1 MLVALGFGNSS
12 SSFPADF
19 KEQVRSRTD
28 LVALVGESVA
38 LTPKGPHD
46 YVGLCPFHDDHNP
59 SFHVYP
65 DRQAYRC
72 WVCDEGGDCFSY
84 VMKLEKLGFRESL
97 EQLAERAGLE
107 MPKGSGGKKPEEK
120 NRQTKLLE
128 IIAWAEQRMHQCLLS
143 EKVAERARL
152 YVKDRGISLEMIK
165 TFRLGFHP
173 DNWTWLL
180 DQAAG
185 LRYSAA
191 RSLPSSLGEGT
202 QNERILR

>member
-1 MLVALGFGNSS
+1 MLVASGFGHSS
-12 SSFPADF
+12 STFPADF

-84 VMKLEKLGFRESL
+84 VMKLDKLGFREAL
-97 EQLAERAGLE
+97 EQLAERANLQ
-107 MPKGSGGKKPEEK
+107 MPQGYGAKKPEEK
-120 NRQTKLLE
+120 NRQVRLLE
-128 IIAWAEQRMHQCLLS
+128 ILFTGILS
-143 EKVAERARL
+143 QKRSISTP
-152 YVKDRGISLEMIK
+152 DR
-165 TFRLGFHP
+165 FHP
-173 DNWTWLL
+173 PLKGRNTSSGQLPMVPLWMPVCST
-180 DQAAG
+180 
-185 LRYSAA
+185 LR
-191 RSLPSSLGEGT
+191 RRKRT
-202 QNERILR
+202 R